1 MEQENPKAEAAV
13 KTEQQDPGKFDW
25 WTFFIPVIAAIFLAF
40 AILFLVNG
48 WSVFSGTAVAQKRAM
63 QSRPVSA
70 LAKYQEVNNTIDQSN
85 GRFTYGSKYKKNQ
98 IKLYNKMGLAYIDY
112 MGSFINNHYSPRDL
126 KAPGNGYA
134 KKMQKK
140 YSQYNEAITAFQN
153 AMQSSKSAKDYKGI
167 LAAFDKSVGDKV
179 DPSILNFFHYYAALM
194 TGQSSSTQREAL
206 DGIKDKG
213 FRNTLEA
220 EYSLNNQQWSTAQ
233 KYTDK
238 MLKRNKEDSI
248 AYGYK
253 AYAQRM
259 SNDLEGAEKTVNTG
273 LRIDATSGPLNY
285 QMAVIELLNGDYK
298 MAEEYAYQA
307 AAYGTNDETISLYG
321 LSAELRSQQ
330 YKKAGNTKKAEEEDK
345 IYKSMLSMLDQYGAK
360 ASPDV
365 QKIISG
371 KKSLADVF
379 LKGKGDLA

>member
-1 MEQENPKAEAAV
+1 M
-13 KTEQQDPGKFDW
+13 
-25 WTFFIPVIAAIFLAF
+25 
-40 AILFLVNG
+40 
-48 WSVFSGTAVAQKRAM
+48 
-63 QSRPVSA
+63 
-70 LAKYQEVNNTIDQSN
+70 
-85 GRFTYGSKYKKNQ
+85 
-98 IKLYNKMGLAYIDY
+98 
-112 MGSFINNHYSPRDL
+112 
-126 KAPGNGYA
+126 
-134 KKMQKK
+134 
-140 YSQYNEAITAFQN
+140 
-153 AMQSSKSAKDYKGI
+153 
-167 LAAFDKSVGDKV
+167 